1 MPWVRSPATQGSPAR
16 PDSLNALLPYDIAV
30 IECAAAAPG
39 FDARRD
45 ATSRAYVYRVL
56 TRRSRS
62 AFERRRAL
70 HWPHPL
76 DAGALR
82 ACASL
87 LVGEHD
93 FTAFTPTETDHVRF
107 ERVVL
112 SATWEAAGA
121 GLLEFRIEADA
132 FMRNMVRVLVGT
144 MLDVGGGRRSA
155 EAFGE
160 LLRGVRAP
168 RREPPRRRRGCT
180 SWAPGTAASAFSE
193 GATPAWRYFGLVGD
207 RGRALSRPE
216 RHPLPVQIQP
226 NPQLD
231 GCSMVFSL
239 QNLTICRTSR
249 GAGVWG

>member
-1 MPWVRSPATQGSPAR
+1 MPWGRSPATQGGPAR

-112 SATWEAAGA
+112 GATWEAAGT

-160 LLRGVRAP
+160 LLRGRPRA
-168 RREPPRRRRGCT
+168 EAGTTAPPQ
-180 SWAPGTAASAFSE
+180 
-193 GATPAWRYFGLVGD
+193 GLH
-207 RGRALSRPE
+207 L
-216 RHPLPVQIQP
+216 L
-226 NPQLD
+226 
-231 GCSMVFSL
+231 
-239 QNLTICRTSR
+239 
-249 GAGVWG
+249 GAGYGGERVL